1 LGWCFDL
8 KASYPQIAI
17 RCAFCFINTIFS
29 ILAFLKMELYA
40 SEEWACNGGVDRLR
54 GYESGLRTVVGME
67 CIGAGGRII
76 YFGFDDFCDSDLAT

>member
-1 LGWCFDL
+1 
-8 KASYPQIAI
+8 
-17 RCAFCFINTIFS
+17 
-29 ILAFLKMELYA
+29 MELYA